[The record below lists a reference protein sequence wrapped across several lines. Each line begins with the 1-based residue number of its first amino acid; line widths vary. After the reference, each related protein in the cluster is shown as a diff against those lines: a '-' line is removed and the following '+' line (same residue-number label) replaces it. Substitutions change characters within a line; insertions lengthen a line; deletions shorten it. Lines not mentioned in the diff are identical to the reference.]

1 MTPDLPRG
9 RFAAILGLVL
19 LADALDMLDATVTNI
34 AAPTIVAD
42 IGGGDALIKWLTS
55 AYALALGVLLV
66 VGGRMGDRYG
76 QRRLFLIG
84 MTGFTVASAACGLAT
99 SPALLIVARAV
110 QGAFGALLIPQG
122 MAIMTKAF
130 SRRQLERAFGLFG
143 PLLGL
148 ATVGGPVLA
157 GFIIDR
163 DIAGLSWRPIFL
175 VNIALGTFGVIAATR
190 VLPRDDGDPAVR
202 IDGRGSGY
210 LAGAMFGLIFGLIEG
225 STNGWTAAAVGA
237 LLAGV
242 AFGLLF
248 WRRQTTAANPLLK
261 PSLLANRGFTS
272 GLLAG
277 LVYFAV
283 TSGLI
288 YVVSL
293 FMQQA
298 LGADPGDAALGLLPL
313 TIGIIVAA
321 GLAMGMGLAGKLG
334 RTLILIGMLLTL
346 AGAGGILAAVLAA
359 GLSTSLWTLAPAIFV
374 VGLGMG
380 ACFGTLFDIAL
391 GDVAPDE
398 AGGASGSL
406 SAVQQLAAGIG
417 SAAVTSI
424 YLAGSDA
431 TDAMT
436 TTLVVVIAATAVCLP
451 VVRLLPRRAPEH
463 AAQPG

>member
-313 TIGIIVAA
+313 TVGIIVAA